1 MAFVT
6 ATTLAQLHDGTVL
19 KLNVAGH
26 QLLVFRE
33 GANISAVSA
42 RCTHLNIALPTT
54 HQAGI
59 VTCNFHGAQ
68 FNLTTG
74 ACVSPALSKD
84 WQHSTPLGVGR
95 IAAALIPKKT
105 SGDLQSYPVR
115 VLENDVQVDL
125 D

>member
-6 ATTLAQLHDGTVL
+6 ATTLAQLHDGAVL
-19 KLNVAGH
+19 KINLAGH
-26 QLLVFRE
+26 QLLIFRD
-33 GANISAVSA
+33 GAKISAVSA
-42 RCTHLNIALPTT
+42 RCTHLNMALPAS

-68 FNLTTG
+68 FNLRDG
-74 ACVSPALSKD
+74 SCVSPALSRD

-95 IAAALIPKKT
+95 IAAALIPKKS
-105 SGDLQSYPVR
+105 SGDLKSYPVR
-115 VLENDVQVDL
+115 VLENDVQVDV